1 MGSQRRRRQQTPG
14 GGGKMT
20 AFSPPPEHVLLR
32 RVHFMN
38 NQNSKYVTV
47 EALFRKQL
55 RALCGIWCAQENAGG
70 TDVIL
75 PVHPVTAS
83 PETVSKHE

>member
-20 AFSPPPEHVLLR
+20 AVSAPPEHVLLR
-32 RVHFMN
+32 RVYLMN
-38 NQNSKYVTV
+38 NDKSKYVSV
-47 EALFRKQL
+47 GVLSRLQL
-55 RALCGIWCAQENAGG
+55 RALCGIWYSQENADG
-70 TDVIL
+70 TDVIQ

-83 PETVSKHE
+83 PETV